1 MPTGKQPAKVPVL
14 MEMSRSSREKFE
26 VLLEGLMNDLYR
38 YAYWKCRD
46 RVQAEE
52 LVQETYL
59 RAWKAIDSLRDANSA
74 KSWLFTI
81 FHREYARQF
90 ERKRL
95 EMQEVEDMG
104 ELPGAKAA
112 FDTSTEAFVLRRAL
126 ATLSDEYREPLVL
139 QVLGGFSCE
148 EIAKVLEISSSA
160 VMTRLFRARKQLRE
174 LLTDDDSVAE
184 KVTGVRA

>member
-1 MPTGKQPAKVPVL
+1 MGR
-14 MEMSRSSREKFE
+14 SRREKFE
-26 VLLEGLMNDLYR
+26 SLLQGLMGDLYR
-38 YAYWKCRD
+38 YAYWVCRD

-59 RAWKAIDSLRDANSA
+59 RAWKALDSLRDANSA

-81 FHREYARQF
+81 FRREYARQF

-95 EMQEVEDMG
+95 EMQDVEDLG
-104 ELPGAKAA
+104 ELPGVKTT

-126 ATLSDEYREPLVL
+126 ATLSDDYREPLVL
-139 QVLGGFSCE
+139 QILGGFSCE
-148 EIAKVLEISSSA
+148 EIADMLEVSSGA

-174 LLTDDDSVAE
+174 LLTDDESDSRR
-184 KVTGVRA
+184 VTGVQA